1 MGVIVVREIISPPF
15 ISKESVKPGFDVVLI
30 FLPIVP
36 GINLPI
42 VAQVLKIT
50 GANSV
55 SEKRNQLLVHRL
67 TPKFFIIV
75 KGDVEI
81 PKDDPVG
88 DLTGPN

>member
-42 VAQVLKIT
+42 VAQVLKI
-50 GANSV
+50 
-55 SEKRNQLLVHRL
+55 
-67 TPKFFIIV
+67 F
-75 KGDVEI
+75 EI
-81 PKDDPVG
+81 D
-88 DLTGPN
+88 